1 MSTLRKLVHFLCCS
15 SYRRAR
21 PQVNLHRHY
30 CGTVTWWPLFSGCHR
45 NQELK
50 KMAEKKEP
58 PDWKNISCS
67 FDHTGKRHILPV
79 SLLMQL
85 TSLVK
90 DKKGQFASQILKEGL
105 TLAST
110 SFSALDRE
118 SLDNELTGKENSE
131 EVAENPKNAGKRR
144 KQGDTEKHVQEKKK
158 KKELTKRKSKKH
170 MKLDSSQ
177 ELPENDEVKAEKKR
191 PNFFVAVQIT
201 NPEIHSVAK
210 NIQLGIQETAKVN
223 LRRAIIE
230 VKKFHI
236 TLMVMHLPDKEGVQK
251 AVESL
256 DKCVPSILERTCG
269 QPITLDFEGLSTFSS
284 GRVLFASPKASQGLD
299 YLHFMAD
306 EVSAQMKHNGI
317 VTTDRTGREFNP
329 HLTLLKFDRHPELR
343 RQGIKRVEPSQYQPY
358 VNEVFGTETITS
370 LQLCHMEKKRA
381 DGYYLVEHEAFFN
394 K

>member
-1 MSTLRKLVHFLCCS
+1 
-15 SYRRAR
+15 
-21 PQVNLHRHY
+21 
-30 CGTVTWWPLFSGCHR
+30 
-45 NQELK
+45 
-50 KMAEKKEP
+50 MAEKKEP

-118 SLDNELTGKENSE
+118 SLDN
-131 EVAENPKNAGKRR
+131 
-144 KQGDTEKHVQEKKK
+144 GDTEKHVQEKKK